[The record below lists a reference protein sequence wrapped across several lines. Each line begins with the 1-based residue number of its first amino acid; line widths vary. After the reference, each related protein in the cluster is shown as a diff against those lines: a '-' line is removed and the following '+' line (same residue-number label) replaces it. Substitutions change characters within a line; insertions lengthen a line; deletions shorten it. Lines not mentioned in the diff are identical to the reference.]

1 MTRFRSSGA
10 EATKLY
16 NSIMM
21 PTGNIKHFMN
31 SLKVTF
37 TQSGIDGIFPCLGK
51 ARLHTFICVK
61 IYVYT
66 SFCTCQTM
74 SPWKLYPAC
83 PCMHSRCQTN
93 PPRLEDTD
101 TACRSHGQHRSPCQA
116 QNKNDFLQAAI
127 SPTAA
132 DPLPYKHGQL
142 NGVRK

>member
-51 ARLHTFICVK
+51 ARLHMFICVK
-61 IYVYT
+61 NICLYQLLHMSDDV
-66 SFCTCQTM
+66 TM
-74 SPWKLYPAC
+74 EAVSCLPLHAQPVPNKSTKAGGYR
-83 PCMHSRCQTN
+83 HSMPQSRTTPIPVPSTKQKRFSTG
-93 PPRLEDTD
+93 RYITH
-101 TACRSHGQHRSPCQA
+101 SG
-116 QNKNDFLQAAI
+116 
-127 SPTAA
+127 
-132 DPLPYKHGQL
+132 
-142 NGVRK
+142 